1 MSKMLKVNK
10 TVTLKFEDRK
20 INLPNELKENIEKF
34 WEEAI
39 KRNPNLYNGE
49 DYAVEKVTETEENIE
64 MLVVKS
70 NYAHY
75 LYDERIG
82 IEEEKYRCC
91 SPWGGILLITK
102 DDYFVIGEMDTTTS
116 IPYGL
121 QISGGGIDV
130 ADIENGTINIEYNIK
145 RELKEELNLNLDDI
159 DYKIEFIEYPNETR
173 NAYGFIAIGKINQ
186 TKDELKR
193 YFEEY
198 KEYLL
203 KNDLEVEF
211 NKLIFLKKENA
222 MRELDDLPNY
232 KRPYLRDLI
241 KEVVK
246 E

>member
-20 INLPNELKENIEKF
+20 INLPNELKKKKEKF

-116 IPYGL
+116 IPHCL
-121 QISGGGIDV
+121 QISGGRD
-130 ADIENGTINIEYNIK
+130 
-145 RELKEELNLNLDDI
+145 
-159 DYKIEFIEYPNETR
+159 
-173 NAYGFIAIGKINQ
+173 
-186 TKDELKR
+186 R
-193 YFEEY
+193 YC
-198 KEYLL
+198 
-203 KNDLEVEF
+203 
-211 NKLIFLKKENA
+211 
-222 MRELDDLPNY
+222 
-232 KRPYLRDLI
+232 
-241 KEVVK
+241 
-246 E
+246 